1 MVGMNFGG
9 VTSDPRRCGAG
20 HMMTQVTRPNG
31 SRWVCPFCLG
41 GVVKDVANR
50 AGVVTVNDYLATVE
64 GGGGDPGRLARK
76 AADAGAKLLA
86 CAADQFGEADAAN
99 ARKVVRDLAK
109 RRGVPTADV
118 MRWPLEQLAG
128 ALDEMATAAA

>member
-1 MVGMNFGG
+1 LGMNFGG
-9 VTSDPRRCGAG
+9 VTSDPRRCGSG
-20 HMMTQVTRPNG
+20 HMMTQVTRPTG
-31 SRWVCPFCLG
+31 SRWVCPSCLG
-41 GVVKDVANR
+41 GVVSDAATR
-50 AGVVTVNDYLATVE
+50 AGTVTVNDYLATVE
-64 GGGGDPGRLARK
+64 GGGGDPGRLARR

-86 CAADQFGEADAAN
+86 CAAELFGEADAAS

-118 MRWPLEQLAG
+118 MRWPLEQIAP